1 MDEVRAGEPG
11 EDDAAI
17 ARTYL
22 DEHGNPTTDPARAVR
37 GEVIEYPADGARPR
51 RTWFLFEEVEIRW
64 LPVSESAFLL
74 WVLVFLVG
82 VWLAIALVV
91 RFT

>member
-1 MDEVRAGEPG
+1 MDEVRAREVG
-11 EDDAAI
+11 EDGTAI
-17 ARTYL
+17 ARTYV
-22 DEHGNPTTDPARAVR
+22 DEHGNPTTDPALAVR
-37 GEVIEYPADGARPR
+37 GEVIEYPADGTRPR
-51 RTWFLFEEVEIRW
+51 RTWFLFQEAEIHW

-82 VWLAIALVV
+82 VWLAIALVL